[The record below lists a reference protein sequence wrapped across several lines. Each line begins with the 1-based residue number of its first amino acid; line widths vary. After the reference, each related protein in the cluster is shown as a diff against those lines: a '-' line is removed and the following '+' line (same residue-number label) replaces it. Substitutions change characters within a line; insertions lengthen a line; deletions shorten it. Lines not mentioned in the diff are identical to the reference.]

1 MRRPQLLIDAGDY
14 SLDIESA
21 YGTGLR
27 LSELADALSH
37 DCDVRVFAPGT
48 VAPLPLGSAELVT
61 DQAKWDCLL
70 RSSHIALFTDL
81 ADESRLMQAA
91 AAGLSI
97 VTENA
102 PPIEHLEYP
111 SLLASKDPVRA
122 HQDMVRTYVRQLRL
136 SSHFLCRSQ
145 VEKVS
150 LVANLCIQGRLAPTD
165 IAASRT
171 LDHLISLVPIGFSWA
186 SARIARD
193 TVAEPLADFL
203 WTGGIW
209 SFYQPEMLVDAVAV
223 CRDRGIDTSAAFLY
237 AEPVPDNR
245 TLIDGLRER
254 IERRGVADRV
264 LLHRGALSHDQR
276 DRYLKGARA
285 LVALGRPG
293 VENET
298 CVRLRIRDSRLYGK
312 PLIVDSYG
320 ATGAEVALS
329 GRGVALADPTA
340 ESVADALVRCLT
352 ADPDRGAPDGRYTY
366 ERTLD
371 NFLSWAHRASQ
382 S

>member
-1 MRRPQLLIDAGDY
+1 MRRPHLLVDAGDY

-37 DCDVRVFAPGT
+37 DCDIRVFAPGT
-48 VAPLPLGSAELVT
+48 VDPLPLGNAELVT
-61 DQAKWDCLL
+61 DPAEWDSLL
-70 RSSHIALFTDL
+70 RSSRIALFTDL
-81 ADESRLMQAA
+81 ADEPRLEQAA
-91 AAGLSI
+91 AAGLHI

-111 SLLASKDPVRA
+111 SLLASSDPVRA
-122 HQDMVRTYVRQLRL
+122 HRAMVGTYVRQLRL
-136 SSHFLCRSQ
+136 SAHFLCRSQ

-150 LVANLCIQGRLAPTD
+150 LVANLCIQGRLSPSD

-171 LDHLISLVPIGFSWA
+171 LDHLISFVPIGFSRA
-186 SARIARD
+186 SAGIARD
-193 TVAEPLADFL
+193 TVPEPLADFL

-209 SFYQPEMLVDAVAV
+209 SFYQPETLVDAVAV

-237 AEPVPDNR
+237 AEPVSDNKA
-245 TLIDGLRER
+245 LIDGLRDR

-264 LLHRGALSHDQR
+264 LLHRGAVAHDQR
-276 DRYLKGARA
+276 DRYVKGARA

-329 GRGVALADPTA
+329 GPGVALMDPTA
-340 ESVADALVRCLT
+340 ESVADALAGYLT
-352 ADPDRGAPDGRYTY
+352 TEADPGAPDDRYTY
-366 ERTLD
+366 EQTLD
-371 NFLSWAHRASQ
+371 GFLSWVRRASHE
-382 S
+382 

>member
-136 SSHFLCRSQ
+136 RATSSAGHRSRR
-145 VEKVS
+145 S
-150 LVANLCIQGRLAPTD
+150 PSSPTC
-165 IAASRT
+165 ASRAGSPRPT
-171 LDHLISLVPIGFSWA
+171 SQLPA
-186 SARIARD
+186 
-193 TVAEPLADFL
+193 L
-203 WTGGIW
+203 WTI
-209 SFYQPEMLVDAVAV
+209 
-223 CRDRGIDTSAAFLY
+223 
-237 AEPVPDNR
+237 
-245 TLIDGLRER
+245 
-254 IERRGVADRV
+254 
-264 LLHRGALSHDQR
+264 
-276 DRYLKGARA
+276 
-285 LVALGRPG
+285 
-293 VENET
+293 
-298 CVRLRIRDSRLYGK
+298 
-312 PLIVDSYG
+312 
-320 ATGAEVALS
+320 
-329 GRGVALADPTA
+329 
-340 ESVADALVRCLT
+340 
-352 ADPDRGAPDGRYTY
+352 
-366 ERTLD
+366 
-371 NFLSWAHRASQ
+371 
-382 S
+382 